1 MGRNNIEVRKAY
13 PVSLRAADDRV
24 LMVRASL
31 AVVAGAPGQVVRE
44 YNAGVEIDRI
54 RIQPLADI
62 AADCR
67 VRVHM
72 DAPGRG
78 VFLIHEERIA
88 AGTRPFVVAPHESAP
103 PYGAIDLD
111 AARLCG
117 PIHLQP
123 GYGLLVSCDAA
134 TPFDVVGY
142 GGEYT
147 DFVTV

>member
-1 MGRNNIEVRKAY
+1 MGRNNIEVRKSY
-13 PVSLRAADDRV
+13 PVSLRAAGAAV
-24 LMVRASL
+24 LMVRASPVL
-31 AVVAGAPGQVVRE
+31 ALGPSGQVVRE
-44 YNAGVEIDRI
+44 YHAGVEIDRI
-54 RIQPLADI
+54 RIQPLAEI
-62 AADCR
+62 AADCH

-72 DAPGRG
+72 DAPDRG

-88 AGTRPFVVAPHESAP
+88 AGTRPFAVAPHESAP
-103 PYGAIDLD
+103 PYGAVDLD

-123 GYGLLVSCDAA
+123 SYGLLVSCDAE